1 MCRIIFL
8 ACVGVV
14 SGQRRTLTHLA
25 QHASWN
31 QFRVSTK
38 QMSQHSIRDK
48 CHSCQPSRFQVDGYK
63 REAAGGLILG
73 MQQCHISSRCPILEL
88 CVAVCEVWLIDE
100 VKMYQYVQDEQ
111 SPLTPQS

>member
-1 MCRIIFL
+1 MKYLFYSVAFVCRIIFL

-14 SGQRRTLTHLA
+14 SGQRRTLKHLA

-63 REAAGGLILG
+63 RETAGGLILG
-73 MQQCHISSRCPILEL
+73 CSNVILVL
-88 CVAVCEVWLIDE
+88 VVQSLSCVWPCG
-100 VKMYQYVQDEQ
+100 
-111 SPLTPQS
+111 